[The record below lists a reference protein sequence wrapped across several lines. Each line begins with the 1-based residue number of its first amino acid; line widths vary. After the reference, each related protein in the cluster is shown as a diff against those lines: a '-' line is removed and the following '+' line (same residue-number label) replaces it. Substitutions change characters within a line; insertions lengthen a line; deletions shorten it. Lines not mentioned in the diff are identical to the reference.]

1 MSSAVAHA
9 LPPSILALFAPRAPI
24 DYKPP
29 VSKNAPFST
38 KRSQLKY
45 TAISKYVS
53 EFEDPSE
60 TPAPTLVE
68 TLEEQSARRLVERD
82 AAVAAKRDAKV
93 DKGEVKVDFDPANDP
108 KIKGDPYKTLF
119 VSRISYDTSEAQ
131 LKKDFEQYG
140 PIKRLRLVYDTETAK
155 PRGYAFLE
163 FEHERDMKTAY
174 KQGDGK
180 KISGR

>member
-1 MSSAVAHA
+1 MRAPPKLA
-9 LPPSILALFAPRAPI
+9 LPSTLYRGPLSPPPSLRPSLAELQRPRALRFRHPRPI
-24 DYKPP
+24 ALTL
-29 VSKNAPFST
+29 S
-38 KRSQLKY
+38 RRRRY

-108 KIKGDPYKTLF
+108 KIKGDPYKA
-119 VSRISYDTSEAQ
+119 SEA
-131 LKKDFEQYG
+131 
-140 PIKRLRLVYDTETAK
+140 
-155 PRGYAFLE
+155 
-163 FEHERDMKTAY
+163 
-174 KQGDGK
+174 
-180 KISGR
+180 